1 MKSPCYCVELTSAP
15 PAIPAKMFTVS
26 TSGPA
31 GREIRAHHSV
41 SGELVAVLVR
51 LKDGT
56 FYQCF
61 PADLRGAVYPSEDV
75 WRAALRDQL
84 TRERQWRWRIL
95 HRSLDPVGAA
105 LMMATERA
113 KMRKEQEAEA
123 LEAARARISLE
134 TLKEVWLLREEAR
147 AQGEKLAWRANRA
160 KKHLQRALDAVRD
173 PLEKTLEE

>member
-1 MKSPCYCVELTSAP
+1 
-15 PAIPAKMFTVS
+15 MFTVS
-26 TSGPA
+26 TSGPS

-51 LKDGT
+51 LKAGT

-61 PADLRGAVYPSEDV
+61 PRDLRGAVYPSEEV
-75 WRAALRDQL
+75 WRAAVRDQL
-84 TRERQWRWRIL
+84 TRERQWRWRML

-105 LMMATERA
+105 MMMATERA

-123 LEAARARISLE
+123 LEAAKARFSLDQ
-134 TLKEVWLLREEAR
+134 LKELWRLRDEVR
-147 AQGEKLAWRANRA
+147 AQGEKLAWRAKRA
-160 KKHLQRALDAVRD
+160 KKDLERALDAVRD

>member
-1 MKSPCYCVELTSAP
+1 
-15 PAIPAKMFTVS
+15 MFTVS

-31 GREIRAHHSV
+31 EREIRAHHSV

-84 TRERQWRWRIL
+84 TRGRQWRWRVL
-95 HRSLDPVGAA
+95 QQTFDPVGAA
-105 LMMATERA
+105 LMAVTERV
-113 KMRKEQEAEA
+113 KEKKAVEAEA
-123 LEAARARISLE
+123 AAVAAARISLE
-134 TLKEVWLLREEAR
+134 QLKDLWKLQDQVR
-147 AQGEKLAWRANRA
+147 AQGEKLAWRAHRA
-160 KKHLQRALDAVRD
+160 KKDLQRALDAVRD
-173 PLEKTLEE
+173 PLEKTLEEE